1 MVWRTYP
8 PPPVIYLPAPGQP
21 MPDSLPPLPAPWG
34 DSPAAALPHT
44 RQLPT
49 LEDALKSGKVPNTDQ
64 LKAMPTLE
72 VPTPPLPVT
81 TERGAGGEVSVEPPK
96 PETPT
101 PPLPVTTERG
111 AGGEVSVAPP
121 KPETPTPPLPVTTTG
136 GEVSPAAPPKPEVP
150 TPPLPVTTERGAG
163 GEVSAKMPDTHE
175 LPLLA
180 QAVQQTQGAPIRTDE
195 LEKLKG
201 SPPPPPPGGAPV
213 THQLPPKE
221 SLRATE
227 MPPASI
233 EDTSV
238 EVKRATAQVEA
249 VSVDEPEKPGD
260 LFRTFIVQQ
269 NYALRRMLAVDS
281 PTSPGTRIPPTRV
294 TLRFRGV
301 PERFLISED
310 QVVILGRSDFRSGG
324 LQVDV
329 DLSRYGGHE
338 RGVSRAHARL
348 HVRDKRLYLTDLYS
362 ANGTYLNGQRL
373 EPEQPY
379 LLQNGAEFLLGALS
393 AKIEWE

>member
-64 LKAMPTLE
+64 LKTMPTLN
-72 VPTPPLPVT
+72 VPADAPLPT
-81 TERGAGGEVSVEPPK
+81 EPPK
-96 PETPT
+96 PEAPAAATQAPAESPKPEAPAEPT
-101 PPLPVTTERG
+101 PPPVE
-111 AGGEVSVAPP
+111 SP
-121 KPETPTPPLPVTTTG
+121 KPE
-136 GEVSPAAPPKPEVP
+136 APP
-150 TPPLPVTTERGAG
+150 PP
-163 GEVSAKMPDTHE
+163 KMPDTHE

-249 VSVDEPEKPGD
+249 VSVDDPEKPGD